1 MNALEWDFSKLPEAE
16 QTRLLELYDTGK
28 WWDIVKLHNKY
39 KLSSSV
45 YCCSNAL
52 KGVKAWVEYG
62 IETGQVKRAQAAPPA
77 PEVRNDDAEISA
89 TLRD

>member
-1 MNALEWDFSKLPEAE
+1 MNALEWDFSKLPEEE
-16 QTRLLELYDTGK
+16 QIHLLELYDAGK
-28 WWDIVKLHNKY
+28 WWDIVKMHNKY
-39 KLSSSV
+39 NLSSNV

-62 IETGQVKRAQAAPPA
+62 IETGQIKRTQATPPA
-77 PEVRNDDAEISA
+77 SEVRADDAEIGA